1 MTSMQRREQ
10 ILIAALAVVLAGAPS
25 AFWLVTAADP
35 VGVRQDSGAM
45 RGSDVELAKDSD
57 LITGVIPARTT
68 IADLFDD
75 HMITTGEAVP
85 LVSAIATAMDVRRLR
100 AGQPYML
107 DRMLDGRVRR
117 FEYELD
123 NDRLLVVVRAAG
135 GEVPPK
141 PSAKADGPRFLAT
154 IDRIPKLTSV
164 VAVEGEI
171 NRDTNSLVESLDQ
184 AGERIELALGMAEV
198 FSGEIDFNSDLR
210 PGDRFRV
217 LVERHTREGKLS
229 GYGAILAAEFVN
241 DGRTLKAIRFAPEGG
256 SPGYYDENGR
266 SLKRFF
272 LKSPL
277 KFEPRITSRFSRSRK
292 HPILGYARAHNG
304 VDYHAATGAPVG
316 SVAPGVVTMAGWTAG
331 GGRTVKVR
339 HPNSYETE
347 YLHLSSIAVRAGQ
360 RVGQGDL
367 VGRVGQTGLA
377 TGPHLHYGLK
387 KNGRYVNPIIEHRNM
402 PPGEPVPAKFVTVF
416 AAERDRY
423 LTLLYNPTPLRAAN
437 NE

>member
-1 MTSMQRREQ
+1 MQRREQ
-10 ILIAALAVVLAGAPS
+10 ILIAVLALVLAGAPS

-35 VGVRQDSGAM
+35 VGLRQGAGEM
-45 RGSDVELAKDSD
+45 RVGKDLALPKDSD

-68 IADLFDD
+68 IADLFDG
-75 HMITTGEAVP
+75 HMIAAGEAVP
-85 LVSAIATAMDVRRLR
+85 LVSSIASAMDVRRLR
-100 AGQPYML
+100 AGQPYAL
-107 DRMLDGRVRR
+107 DRLLDGRVRR

-123 NDRLLVVVRAAG
+123 NDRMLVVVRVAG
-135 GEVPPK
+135 GEVPPQ
-141 PSAKADGPRFLAT
+141 PSAKADAPRFLAT
-154 IDRIPKLTSV
+154 INRIPKLTSV
-164 VAVEGEI
+164 VAVAGEI
-171 NRDTNSLVESLDQ
+171 NRETNSLVESLDQ
-184 AGERIELALGMAEV
+184 AGERIELALGMADV
-198 FSGEIDFNSDLR
+198 FSGEIDFNSDLQ

-229 GYGAILAAEFVN
+229 GYGPILAAEFVN

-256 SPGYYDENGR
+256 SPGYYDETGR

-339 HPNSYETE
+339 HPNNYETE
-347 YLHLSSIAVRAGQ
+347 YLHLSSIAVRSGQ
-360 RVGQGDL
+360 RIGQGDL
-367 VGRVGQTGLA
+367 VGRVGQSGLA

-402 PPGEPVPAKFVTVF
+402 PPGDPVPAAFVNMF
-416 AAERDRY
+416 ASERDRFFELMY
-423 LTLLYNPTPLRAAN
+423 QPGRRLAAN